1 MSSVSAG
8 KTSKLSCLI
17 VLLLSPVAASAQNA
31 PLLFELTPFAGYRV
45 GGEFEVTDTGETVK
59 LKDAPGYGL
68 LFNVRQTYNTQWEIL
83 YSLQQTE
90 TQPSPLLSSPLELDI
105 HVLQGGGTYQ
115 GEVGPVRPYMAAT
128 LGATHMRAR
137 NANGQ
142 SDTFLSFSLGGGLQ
156 VAPTNRLGLRLEARG
171 YGTLTSSSTD
181 LFCQTGPDQNVCAI
195 RVNGKILWQ
204 LEAFAGVVFRF

>member
-1 MSSVSAG
+1 MYLRVPCIGA
-8 KTSKLSCLI
+8 
-17 VLLLSPVAASAQNA
+17 LLLSPVAATAQQA
-31 PLLFELTPFAGYRV
+31 QLFELTPFAGYRV

-59 LKDAPGYGL
+59 LADAPGYGL

-83 YSLQQTE
+83 YSLQRTE
-90 TQPSPLLSSPLELDI
+90 TQPSPLLASPLELDL

-115 GEVGPVRPYMAAT
+115 GDPGPIRPYVAAT
-128 LGATHMRAR
+128 IGATHMKAR
-137 NANGQ
+137 NSNGQ

-171 YGTLTSSSTD
+171 YGSLTSSSTD

-195 RVNGKILWQ
+195 RVEGKLMWQ
-204 LEAFAGVVFRF
+204 LEAFAGIVFRF